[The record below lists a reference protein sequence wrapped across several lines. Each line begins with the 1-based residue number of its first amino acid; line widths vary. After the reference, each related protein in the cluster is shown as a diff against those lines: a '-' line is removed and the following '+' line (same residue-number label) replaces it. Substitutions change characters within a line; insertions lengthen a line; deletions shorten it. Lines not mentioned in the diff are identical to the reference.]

1 MSLEIAAMVWKDCRT
16 FILENGDIREA
27 ADTVVATL
35 MEQNSADEIRE
46 AFKWDGAIK
55 MAVGAYVGEHDE
67 DDLEEEEEDELL
79 DQFNDDGEFD
89 YDEY

>member
-27 ADTVVATL
+27 ADTVVANL
-35 MEQNSADEIRE
+35 MENHSADEIRE

-55 MAVGAYVGEHDE
+55 MAVGSYVGEHDE